1 MIAAILQNTDGSFAF
16 GRLVISL
23 VMVCVLL
30 ALVFAV
36 LPTALRTGRIGYISG
51 WGLGGRTA
59 YIEREKQPAYFWFAF
74 AVYCLLMLFM
84 LNVLIECWFGH
95 GHGFI

>member
-59 YIEREKQPAYFWFAF
+59 YIEREKQPAYFWFVF
-74 AVYCLLMLFM
+74 AIYSLFIVFI
-84 LNVLIECWFGH
+84 LNVVIECLFGQ

>member
-1 MIAAILQNTDGSFAF
+1 MIAAFLQNADGSFAF

-23 VMVCVLL
+23 VMVCLLLGL
-30 ALVFAV
+30 ALVV
-36 LPTALRTGRIGYISG
+36 LPSAIRTGRIGYISG

-59 YIEREKQPAYFWFAF
+59 YIEREKQPAYFWFVF
-74 AVYCLLMLFM
+74 AIYSLFILFI
-84 LNVLIECWFGH
+84 LNVVIECLFGR

>member
-1 MIAAILQNTDGSFAF
+1 MIAAFLQNADGSFAF

-23 VMVCVLL
+23 VMVFLWLV
-30 ALVFAV
+30 LVFGI
-36 LPTALRTGRIGYISG
+36 LPSAIRTGRIGFISG

-59 YIEREKQPAYFWFAF
+59 YIERAKQPAYFWFVF
-74 AVYCLLMLFM
+74 AIYSLFILFI
-84 LNVLIECWFGH
+84 LNVVIECWFGQ

>member
-1 MIAAILQNTDGSFAF
+1 MIAAFLQNADGSFAF
-16 GRLVISL
+16 GRLVLSL
-23 VMVCVLL
+23 VVM
-30 ALVFAV
+30 FAMSGGLFVV
-36 LPTALRTGRIGYISG
+36 LPRAIRKGRIPFFAG
-51 WGLGGRTA
+51 WGLSRTA
-59 YIEREKQPAYFWFAF
+59 CIEREKQPAYFWFAF